1 MKVTSHWKTV
11 TRTLRPKNVSNGR
24 PGALSGNRSMV
35 RPTTSCEAAWIRK
48 RQRIP
53 PWTVLKA
60 TCKMF
65 VSLEPVRSLGASH
78 LLKTE
83 FDVRALGTSSG
94 NTSRELLISV
104 RHNLTCYSLLLED
117 RFSLAPKYKFNQV
130 NY

>member
-1 MKVTSHWKTV
+1 MTVTVTVTVTVTSTVTDTVTIIQKLLSVFIYPFRTICIQCVLIVKVTSHWKTV

-60 TCKMF
+60 T
-65 VSLEPVRSLGASH
+65 
-78 LLKTE
+78 
-83 FDVRALGTSSG
+83 
-94 NTSRELLISV
+94 
-104 RHNLTCYSLLLED
+104 
-117 RFSLAPKYKFNQV
+117 
-130 NY
+130 